1 MGPGAPTRPGLSV
14 RSLPPNIFA
23 VVMATGIVSLAVNG
37 AGFALLAH
45 ALFWLNVGLYAVLW
59 VLLISR
65 VLRHRA
71 DLAADLRSHA
81 KAPGFFTLVAAPC
94 VLGNQCV
101 LLFGGSAAG
110 LALWVVGVMFW
121 LALTYAMVPGLM
133 EGVAKPKPEEGLNGA
148 WLLAVVGTQAVSVL
162 ACLLVPAL
170 ADGAPDLPLFVA
182 LAFWLVG
189 SMLYI
194 WLIALIFHRILFLPL
209 PPGELTPPYW
219 INMGA
224 MAISTLAGVRLVGEA
239 SRMPLLA
246 ELLPFLKGMTL
257 LFWATGTWW
266 IPILVALGVWRHLY
280 KRVPLSY
287 EHGYWA
293 AVFPLGMYTV
303 CTQNLIRVF
312 QLPFLQLIA
321 AAFVW
326 IALLAWGLTF
336 VGMAWHVIAPKTA
349 GTMRTPPGDQDKGT
363 ETQAALA
370 GLGSEPLECTT
381 HLSTDQRQSTTG
393 K

>member
-1 MGPGAPTRPGLSV
+1 MATAPAKPGLSV
-14 RSLPPNIFA
+14 RELPPNIFA
-23 VVMATGIVSLAVNG
+23 VVMATGIVSLGLNG
-37 AGFALLAH
+37 ADHPLVAH
-45 ALFWLNVGLYAVLW
+45 ALFWLNVGLYAVLS
-59 VLLISR
+59 VLLATR
-65 VLRHRA
+65 ALRYRA

-101 LLFGGSAAG
+101 LLLGAGAAG
-110 LALWVVGVMFW
+110 LALWIIGGTFW
-121 LALTYAMVPGLM
+121 LALTYAMLPGLM
-133 EGVAKPKPEEGLNGA
+133 EGAAKPKPEAGLTGA

-170 ADGAPDLPLFVA
+170 AADAPDVPLFVA

-189 SMLYI
+189 SMLYV

-209 PPGELTPPYW
+209 TPGDLTPPYW

-239 SRMPLLA
+239 GRMPLLT
-246 ELLPFLKGMTL
+246 ELLPFVKGMTL
-257 LFWATGTWW
+257 LFWATATWW
-266 IPILVALGVWRHLY
+266 IPILLALGAWRHLG
-280 KRVPLSY
+280 KRVPLTY

-312 QLPFLQLIA
+312 GLPFLDPIA
-321 AAFVW
+321 TVFVW
-326 IALLAWGLTF
+326 VALAAWGVTF
-336 VGMAWHVIAPKTA
+336 AGFGRHLVRLKSEGMSVGADFAPPRPA
-349 GTMRTPPGDQDKGT
+349 
-363 ETQAALA
+363 
-370 GLGSEPLECTT
+370 
-381 HLSTDQRQSTTG
+381 
-393 K
+393 

>member
-1 MGPGAPTRPGLSV
+1 MAPATPAKPGLSV
-14 RSLPPNIFA
+14 RELPPNIFA
-23 VVMATGIVSLAVNG
+23 VVMATGIVSLGLNG
-37 AGFALLAH
+37 SGYLLLAY
-45 ALFWLNVGLYAVLW
+45 ALFWLNVALYAVLS
-59 VLLISR
+59 VLLLTR
-65 VLRHRA
+65 AVRYCA
-71 DLAADLRSHA
+71 DLAGDLRSHA

-101 LLFGGSAAG
+101 LLFGVSAAG
-110 LALWVVGVMFW
+110 LGLWIVGMMFW
-121 LALTYAMVPGLM
+121 LALSYAMVPGLM
-133 EGVAKPKPEEGLNGA
+133 EGSAKPNPQEGLNGA

-162 ACLLVPAL
+162 ACLLVPEL
-170 ADGAPDLPLFVA
+170 AAAAPDVPLFVA
-182 LAFWLVG
+182 LVFWLVG

-239 SRMPLLA
+239 GRIPLLT

-266 IPILVALGVWRHLY
+266 IPILLALGLWRHVY

-303 CTQNLIRVF
+303 CTQNLVRVF
-312 QLPFLQLIA
+312 QLPFLEPIA
-321 AAFVW
+321 TVFVW
-326 IALLAWGLTF
+326 IALVAWGSTF
-336 VGMAWHVIAPKTA
+336 
-349 GTMRTPPGDQDKGT
+349 
-363 ETQAALA
+363 A
-370 GLGSEPLECTT
+370 GLTR
-381 HLSTDQRQSTTG
+381 HLVRLRAEGMIPGVAESRGRAGREAEKDIAEKG
-393 K
+393 V

>member
-1 MGPGAPTRPGLSV
+1 MGPSTPAKPGLSV
-14 RSLPPNIFA
+14 RDLPPAIFA
-23 VVMATGIVSLAVNG
+23 VVMATGIVSLAING
-37 AGFALLAH
+37 AGYHLIAE

-59 VLLISR
+59 VLLITR
-65 VLRHRA
+65 VLRYRA
-71 DLAADLRSHA
+71 NLAADLRSHA

-110 LALWVVGVMFW
+110 LVLWIVGVLFW
-121 LALTYAMVPGLM
+121 LALSYAMVPGLM
-133 EGVAKPKPEEGLNGA
+133 EGAAKPKPEEGLNGA
-148 WLLAVVGTQAVSVL
+148 WLLTVVGTQAVSLL
-162 ACLLVPAL
+162 ACLLVPAFT
-170 ADGAPDLPLFVA
+170 DGAPDLPLFVA

-194 WLIALIFHRILFLPL
+194 WLIAFIFHRILFLPL

-224 MAISTLAGVRLVGEA
+224 MAISTLAGVSLVSEA
-239 SRMPLLA
+239 SRMPLLT

-266 IPILVALGVWRHLY
+266 IPILLALGVWRHLY
-280 KRVPLSY
+280 KRVPLTY
-287 EHGYWA
+287 AHGYWG

-312 QLPFLQLIA
+312 QLPFLDPIA
-321 AAFVW
+321 TVFVW
-326 IALLAWGLTF
+326 IALLAWGWTF
-336 VGMAWHVIAPKTA
+336 AGLAWHLLRSK
-349 GTMRTPPGDQDKGT
+349 PGRGW
-363 ETQAALA
+363 
-370 GLGSEPLECTT
+370 GRSP
-381 HLSTDQRQSTTG
+381 
-393 K
+393 